1 MWRCINKTV
10 NLETN
15 LYRKLAVYPYSS
27 KHLSH
32 VCISA
37 LTYWHHHKV
46 MMWSNSEHASVRLL
60 FKQRID
66 KIFTFQI
73 SADWDK
79 EYNTCSVGPWR
90 PGAAVRGERG
100 WGQHASPHMPGP
112 GPGPGRWLQCHQHSA
127 LLSICSHS
135 SLHSPQCY
143 VFIHTSSYSSVEI
156 VLHPAFSLSCS
167 DNLATGEWS
176 WVDTER
182 ESHILCLSYFLAN
195 IHLTLVLKY
204 KDSKYLLSRRMMIRK
219 MNHDVH

>member
-112 GPGPGRWLQCHQHSA
+112 GQVDGCSVTNTLLCSA
-127 LLSICSHS
+127 DAVTAVYTLLN
-135 SLHSPQCY
+135 
-143 VFIHTSSYSSVEI
+143 VFIHTSSYSCVEI
-156 VLHPAFSLSCS
+156 VLRPAFSLSCS

-176 WVDTER
+176 WVDTQR
-182 ESHILCLSYFLAN
+182 ESRTYCVLVTFWRTFIW
-195 IHLTLVLKY
+195 HLF
-204 KDSKYLLSRRMMIRK
+204 
-219 MNHDVH
+219 

>member
-1 MWRCINKTV
+1 MRRCNNKTIS
-10 NLETN
+10 LETN
-15 LYRKLAVYPYSS
+15 QYRKLAVYPYSS
-27 KHLSH
+27 QHLSN

-37 LTYWHHHKV
+37 LTYWHHHQV
-46 MMWSNSEHASVRLL
+46 MLWSNEEHASVRLL

-79 EYNTCSVGPWR
+79 EYNTCSVGPWW

-112 GPGPGRWLQCHQHSA
+112 GPGRWLQCHQHSA
-127 LLSICSHS
+127 LLSRCSRS

-143 VFIHTSSYSSVEI
+143 VSIHTSSYSCVEI
-156 VLHPAFSLSCS
+156 VLRPAFSLSCSS

-182 ESHILCLSYFLAN
+182 KSRTFCSLSYFLAN
-195 IHLTLVLKY
+195 IHLNFW
-204 KDSKYLLSRRMMIRK
+204 R
-219 MNHDVH
+219 